1 MRAVRVSLLL
11 SIALA
16 VFCWSGPAHAQ
27 RRYRPRR
34 PTISPYLDLLREP
47 TGPLPNYYQ
56 FVRPKLDTQ
65 GAFRRQQSSIAALQQ
80 RLRQVQGT
88 AQAETGVSSS
98 FRTSTPYFRNSA
110 AFYGTRRTAA
120 SLGGRGRRGRRG
132 P

>member
-16 VFCWSGPAHAQ
+16 VLGWSGPAHAQ

-34 PTISPYLDLLREP
+34 PKISPYLDLLRVP

-65 GAFRRQQSSIAALQQ
+65 GAFRRQQTSIAELQQ
-80 RLRQVQGT
+80 RLRQVQRTG
-88 AQAETGVSSS
+88 QAETGVSSS
-98 FRTSTPYFRNSA
+98 FRTSTSYFRNSA
-110 AFYGTRRTAA
+110 AFYGTRRTATA
-120 SLGGRGRRGRRG
+120 PAGRGRRG